1 MRRRAMRLATRGR
14 VWTGAILTLLLLH
27 LSAPRSI
34 AAGEI
39 IPALGVTKPVDGDG
53 DAKLSGNLALRGHL
67 LPMLM
72 TEVGVGYR
80 SEERFND
87 QLKIRQ
93 WPITASV
100 YLSPPSSI
108 LYAGA
113 GAGWYHT
120 TYDYEDALLE
130 DETKQQFG
138 VHLGGGL
145 QVPLGSHAGVD
156 LNGRYV
162 MMRDQQAKLVP
173 EKFDPD
179 FWTTTLG
186 LAIKF

>member
-1 MRRRAMRLATRGR
+1 MRWRAMRLATRGR

-27 LSAPRSI
+27 LSAPHSI

-39 IPALGVTKPVDGDG
+39 IPSLGVTKPVDGG

-67 LPMLM
+67 LPILM

-80 SEERFND
+80 SEDRFDD
-87 QLKIRQ
+87 QLHIRQ

-100 YLSPPSSI
+100 YLSPPSSVI
-108 LYAGA
+108 YAGA

-120 TYDYEDALLE
+120 SFDYEDDLLFE
-130 DETKQQFG
+130 DETKQEFG

-145 QVPLGSHAGVD
+145 QIPLGGHAGLD

-162 MMRDQQAKLVP
+162 MMRDQEAKLVP